1 MTPVLRALALPPYLP
16 MSNCST
22 LYNPLRWA
30 TLFLFLLSA
39 GCSPGNPAPAPQTTE
54 PAVPV
59 IAANVTTKTVPEQVN
74 AIGNARAYATVA
86 IKARVDGELTE
97 VHFKEGQ
104 LVHQGDLLFT
114 IDARNWQAQLDQTEA
129 NLARD
134 QAQLQNAQ
142 AEERRYA
149 SLRDKNFVSK
159 EDYTRAQTNLAAA
172 QATVR
177 ANEAAVKNARLQ
189 LTYATIYSP
198 LDGIAGQILLQ
209 RGNMIKAND
218 TNSLVVINQVS
229 PIYVEFAVP
238 ERYLPAIRKYMA
250 ARPLT
255 VQAAVEGDEKAVASG
270 TLSFIDNSVDTA
282 TGTIKLKATFANRDR
297 TLWPGQFVRV
307 RLFLAEQENALVVP
321 SQAVQ
326 NGPEGNYV
334 FVVKPDLTATM
345 RPVTVAR
352 STGAETIIDKGL
364 EPGEQVV
371 IDGQS
376 RLTAGAK
383 VQLRQGLAENT
394 P

>member
-1 MTPVLRALALPPYLP
+1 M
-16 MSNCST
+16 
-22 LYNPLRWA
+22 
-30 TLFLFLLSA
+30 LFLLA
-39 GCSPGNPAPAPQTTE
+39 AVGCSPGNSTPAPQTAE
-54 PAVPV
+54 PVPV
-59 IAANVTTKTVPEQVN
+59 IAANVTTKSVPEQVSV
-74 AIGNARAYATVA
+74 IGNARAYATVA
-86 IKARVDGELTE
+86 VKSRVDGELTD

-104 LVHQGDLLFT
+104 LVHQGDLLFML
-114 IDARNWQAQLDQTEA
+114 DARNWQAQLDQVEA

-159 EDYTRAQTNLAAA
+159 EDYTRTQTNLAAA

-177 ANEAAVKNARLQ
+177 ADEAAVKNARLQ

-198 LDGIAGQILLQ
+198 LDGVAGQILLQ

-218 TNSLVVINQVS
+218 TNPLVVINQVN

-238 ERYLPAIRKYMA
+238 ERYLPTIRKSMA
-250 ARPLT
+250 VRPLT
-255 VQAAVEGDEKAVASG
+255 VQAAPEGDEKAMAGG

-282 TGTIKLKATFANRDR
+282 TGTIKLKATFANSDR
-297 TLWPGQFVRV
+297 KLWPGQFVKV
-307 RLFLAEQENALVVP
+307 KLLLGEEENALVVP

-326 NGPEGNYV
+326 NGPEGAFV
-334 FVVKPDLTATM
+334 FVIKPDRTAAM
-345 RPVTVAR
+345 QPVTVAR
-352 STGAETIIDKGL
+352 TTGAETVIAKGL
-364 EPGEQVV
+364 EPGEPVV

-376 RLTAGAK
+376 RLTTGAK
-383 VQLRQGLAENT
+383 VELRQGLAENT

>member
-1 MTPVLRALALPPYLP
+1 

-22 LYNPLRWA
+22 LYHPLRWA
-30 TLFLFLLSA
+30 TLLLFLLST
-39 GCSPGNPAPAPQTTE
+39 GCSPGNPAPAPQTSE
-54 PAVPV
+54 AVVPV
-59 IAANVTTKTVPEQVN
+59 ITANVTTKTVPEQVN
-74 AIGNARAYATVA
+74 AIGNAQAYATVA
-86 IKARVDGELTE
+86 VKARVDGELTD

-114 IDARNWQAQLDQTEA
+114 IDSRNWQAQLDQVEA

-134 QAQLQNAQ
+134 QALLQNAQ
-142 AEERRYA
+142 AEEHRYA

-159 EDYTRAQTNLAAA
+159 EDYIRTQTNLAAA

-177 ANEAAVKNARLQ
+177 ADEAAVKNARLQ

-198 LDGIAGQILLQ
+198 LDGIAGQILIQ

-218 TNSLVVINQVS
+218 TNPLVVINQVS

-250 ARPLT
+250 GRSLT
-255 VQAAVEGDEKAVASG
+255 VQAAAEGDEKAVASG

-297 TLWPGQFVRV
+297 TLWPGQFVQV
-307 RLFLAEQENALVVP
+307 KLLLAEQENALVVP

-326 NGPEGNYV
+326 NGPEGTFV
-334 FVVKPDLTATM
+334 FVVKPDLTAAM

-352 STGAETIIDKGL
+352 TTGAETVIGKGL

-376 RLTAGAK
+376 RLTTGAK
-383 VQLRQGLAENT
+383 VQLRQGLAENA

>member
-1 MTPVLRALALPPYLP
+1 

-22 LYNPLRWA
+22 LYPPLRWA
-30 TLFLFLLSA
+30 TLFLFLLSV
-39 GCSPGNPAPAPQTTE
+39 GCSPGNPAPAPQASE
-54 PAVPV
+54 AAVPV
-59 IAANVTTKTVPEQVN
+59 ITANVTTKTVPEQVN
-74 AIGNARAYATVA
+74 AIGNAQAYATVA
-86 IKARVDGELTE
+86 VKARVDGELTD

-114 IDARNWQAQLDQTEA
+114 IDARNWQAQIDQTEA

-149 SLRDKNFVSK
+149 SLRDRNFVSK
-159 EDYTRAQTNLAAA
+159 GDYTRAQTNLAAA
-172 QATVR
+172 QATAR
-177 ANEAAVKNARLQ
+177 ADEAAVKNARLQ

-198 LDGIAGQILLQ
+198 LDGIAGQILIQ

-218 TNSLVVINQVS
+218 TNPLVVINQVS
-229 PIYVEFAVP
+229 PIYVEFTVP

-250 ARPLT
+250 GRSMT
-255 VQAAVEGDEKAVASG
+255 VQAVPEGDDKIVASG
-270 TLSFIDNSVDTA
+270 ALSFIDNSVDTA

-307 RLFLAEQENALVVP
+307 KLLLAEQENALVVP

-352 STGAETIIDKGL
+352 TTGSETIIDKGL